1 MKFRRSK
8 KTALAAYK
16 SCMYVCRQMIGDFH
30 KITEGSK
37 GTVTSA
43 RKLYEAK
50 YCDEIR
56 LNEEFKTFVA
66 NYRLVYEG
74 ANTVSSQIGVKY
86 STGMMCR

>member
-43 RKLYEAK
+43 CKLYEAK
-50 YCDEIR
+50 YCDE
-56 LNEEFKTFVA
+56 T